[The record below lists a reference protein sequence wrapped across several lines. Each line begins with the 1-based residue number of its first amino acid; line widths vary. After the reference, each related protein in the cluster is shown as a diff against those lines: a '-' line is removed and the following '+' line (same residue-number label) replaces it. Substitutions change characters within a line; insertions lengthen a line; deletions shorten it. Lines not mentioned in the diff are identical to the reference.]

1 VKSYR
6 VKFSKAADK
15 ELDAL
20 PKKLADRILEAIR
33 ELAVEPR
40 PHGSKKLAGTTNTY
54 RIRVGD
60 YRVIYEVHDKEVV
73 VLVVR
78 ISHRKDA
85 YR

>member
-1 VKSYR
+1 VKIYR
-6 VKFSKAADK
+6 IDFSKAADK
-15 ELDAL
+15 ELESL
-20 PKKLADRILEAIR
+20 PKKAADRILEAIR

-40 PHGSKKLAGTTNTY
+40 PHGSKKLVGTMSTY

-60 YRVIYEVHDKEVV
+60 FRVIYEVHDKEIV